1 MLHPNMAFNARAG
14 ETRSQTYNRLYKTDN
29 PFKQYSI
36 KKQER
41 NLAKLKENYYKRQV
55 ETLENNKT
63 KKRRNYTHLSL
74 DKLLKRYTIKH
85 SD

>member
-1 MLHPNMAFNARAG
+1 MLHPNMAFNARKN

-29 PFKQYSI
+29 ALKQCSI

-41 NLAKLKENYYKRQV
+41 ALATLKTNYYKRQV

>member
-29 PFKQYSI
+29 PLKQCSI

-41 NLAKLKENYYKRQV
+41 ALATLKTNYYKRQV
-55 ETLENNKT
+55 EALENNKT
-63 KKRRNYTHLSL
+63 KKKRNYTHLSL
-74 DKLLKRYTIKH
+74 DKLLKRYTIKTKE
-85 SD
+85 

>member
-29 PFKQYSI
+29 ALKQCSI

-41 NLAKLKENYYKRQV
+41 ALATLKTNYYKRQV
-55 ETLENNKT
+55 EALENNKT
-63 KKRRNYTHLSL
+63 KKKRNYTHLSL
-74 DKLLKRYTIKH
+74 DKLLKRYTIRTKE
-85 SD
+85 